1 MGEEEKRELAKKV
14 APTTQLST
22 SQVLDIINEIIDI
35 QNSGICIK
43 FEIDEE
49 YVHKAIWAK
58 TVTGRL

>member
-1 MGEEEKRELAKKV
+1 MREEEKRELAKKV
-14 APTTQLST
+14 APSTQLSI

-35 QNSGICIK
+35 QNSGLCIK

-49 YVHKAIWAK
+49 HVHKVIWAK